1 MKAKSSCGFLT
12 LLSCFFLSCARL
24 VSCLFSVFLFHYQPY
39 KKPPLKHFTSSAGRF
54 LIQPY
59 AYYLVSKPR
68 GSSPLPSRSSRITHN
83 TFRLP
88 EPTNNMVNCYIF
100 ALAGLAAQVSALPLN
115 INLGAYSPAL
125 VVGDGEISFGGKS
138 DVSQLMNVL
147 EGAAVNAAQG
157 AGQAAGNG
165 AGQGAGRAAPATA
178 APAAAPETPNQEIQQ
193 NQQAQQSVADIQGGA
208 TPVTAISSDN
218 QINEAQAIAAL
229 QGMGKEI
236 APRVQLSKSHTAGE
250 KRDLAG
256 FDRALKYAEVALTK
270 GPKIDLGTG
279 EGGSGVGIK
288 VDNQQG
294 GAAQAGAG
302 GQRAA
307 ASLKAR
313 ADEAQQPPRR
323 RAKVTT
329 MYVRSGVPEG
339 VEMASDKLVARNPSA
354 PVAQV
359 VPATSNNVV
368 KRAQEE
374 LASRG
379 VSGSAIDTVN
389 LNVSGEGVT
398 MTFVETEADDV
409 DEQQ

>member
-1 MKAKSSCGFLT
+1 
-12 LLSCFFLSCARL
+12 
-24 VSCLFSVFLFHYQPY
+24 
-39 KKPPLKHFTSSAGRF
+39 
-54 LIQPY
+54 
-59 AYYLVSKPR
+59 
-68 GSSPLPSRSSRITHN
+68 
-83 TFRLP
+83 
-88 EPTNNMVNCYIF
+88 MVNCYIF

-138 DVSQLMNVL
+138 DVSQLMSVL

-157 AGQAAGNG
+157 AAQG
-165 AGQGAGRAAPATA
+165 AGQGAGQGGGEGGGQGGGQRAAPATA
-178 APAAAPETPNQEIQQ
+178 APAAASVPQPQEIQQ
-193 NQQAQQSVADIQGGA
+193 NQQSQQSVADVEGGA
-208 TPVTAISSDN
+208 TPVTASSADN

-236 APRVQLSKSHTAGE
+236 APRVQLSKSHAAGE

-256 FDRALKYAEVALTK
+256 FDRALKFAEVALTK

-279 EGGSGVGIK
+279 EGGSGVGIT
-288 VDNQQG
+288 VDNKQG
-294 GAAQAGAG
+294 GAAEAGAG

-307 ASLKAR
+307 AKVKAR

-329 MYVRSGVPEG
+329 MYVRSGVPAG
-339 VEMASDKLVARNPSA
+339 VEMTPEKLVARDPSV

-359 VPATSNNVV
+359 VPVTSNDVV

-374 LASRG
+374 LATRG
-379 VSGSAIDTVN
+379 VSGGAIDTVN

-398 MTFVETEADDV
+398 MTFVETEADDA

>member
-1 MKAKSSCGFLT
+1 
-12 LLSCFFLSCARL
+12 
-24 VSCLFSVFLFHYQPY
+24 
-39 KKPPLKHFTSSAGRF
+39 
-54 LIQPY
+54 
-59 AYYLVSKPR
+59 
-68 GSSPLPSRSSRITHN
+68 
-83 TFRLP
+83 
-88 EPTNNMVNCYIF
+88 MVNYYIF
-100 ALAGLAAQVSALPLN
+100 ALAGLAAQVNALPLN

-157 AGQAAGNG
+157 AGQAAGG
-165 AGQGAGRAAPATA
+165 GQGAGRAAAPATEAPATA
-178 APAAAPETPNQEIQQ
+178 AAVPPSQPQEIQQ
-193 NQQAQQSVADIQGGA
+193 NQQAPSIADVSGGA
-208 TPVTAISSDN
+208 APVTATSSDN
-218 QINEAQAIAAL
+218 QVNEAQAIAAL

-236 APRVQLSKSHTAGE
+236 APRVQLSKSHAAGE

-288 VDNQQG
+288 VDNNQG

-307 ASLKAR
+307 GRVKAR
-313 ADEAQQPPRR
+313 AEEAQQPRR

-329 MYVRSGVPEG
+329 MYVRSGVPQG
-339 VEMASDKLVARNPSA
+339 VEMTSDKLVARDPAA

-374 LASRG
+374 LAARG
-379 VSGSAIDTVN
+379 VSGGAIDTVN

-398 MTFVETEADDV
+398 MTFVETEADEV